1 MLLSMRVP
9 QFVCRLI
16 SVFFDKPSAYQ
27 TFKLAEE
34 VWRVNGDCSV
44 SFEQRRYADEGGQMI
59 TNIKSDYANYPVSP
73 SPDSF
78 FCAIGPLSD

>member
-9 QFVCRLI
+9 QLLCRLI

-27 TFKLAEE
+27 TFELAEE
-34 VWRVNGDCSV
+34 DWRVNRDCSV
-44 SFEQRRYADEGGQMI
+44 SFKQRCHADEGGQMI
-59 TNIKSDYANYPVSP
+59 TNIKSDYTNYPVSR